1 MVRPEEMLQHV
12 RKRPFEPFRIRMD
25 DGTVYE
31 VLRPEF
37 AMVGRT
43 TMVVGIPRP
52 RDLERQRYV
61 ADHTVLVDLPLIE
74 RIELISPEAA

>member
-1 MVRPEEMLQHV
+1 MVRPEEVLKLV

-43 TMVVGIPRP
+43 TMVVGIPLP
-52 RDLERQRYV
+52 RDLERERYV
-61 ADHTVLVDLPLIE
+61 ADRTVLVDLPLIE